1 MVQSET
7 RWENRRQDNRT
18 ADNADQTEFSAMSY
32 GRATLDSGTFD
43 DRIAEALDD
52 FETTDPIGA
61 EEWSNSDLKI
71 ENAVGELGIEL
82 ERRSKILGNAYPFT
96 LSKGQII
103 YSGSK
108 SLGYELCLAISQAPG
123 LSSGEFKRLP
133 VAFERLMLD
142 LVLRF
147 LGEGSVG
154 RRTGWPPEGDRPTE
168 FKSLISELH
177 IATSEW
183 HWNPDHGLPD
193 NPSHKHIKDVGLDF
207 VAWKEVRD
215 SRVGR
220 LFVVGQCACGN
231 DFETKLQDIDKGL
244 VNLGQW
250 IKPVCFAS
258 PVRAFCT
265 PRHIPNDIDFASF
278 NQKAGLTFD
287 RTRITLLAEAFA
299 AEVREAATEDFV
311 ELIRLVVGDFKVVPE
326 TWT

>member
-1 MVQSET
+1 MVASDI

-32 GRATLDSGTFD
+32 GRATLDSGTLD

-52 FETTDPIGA
+52 FETTDPIGT
-61 EEWSNSDLKI
+61 EEWSNTDLRI
-71 ENAVGELGIEL
+71 ENAVGELGLEL
-82 ERRSKILGNAYPFT
+82 ERRKRILGKAYPFELT
-96 LSKGQII
+96 KGQLV

-108 SLGYELCLAISQAPG
+108 SLAYELCLAISQSPG
-123 LSSGEFKRLP
+123 LSGGEFKKLP

-154 RRTGWPPEGDRPTE
+154 RRTGWPPEGDRPAR
-168 FKSLISELH
+168 FKSLVAELH
-177 IATSEW
+177 NETNEW
-183 HWNPDHGLPD
+183 RWSPDHGFPD
-193 NPSHKHIKDVGLDF
+193 DPSSQQIKDAGLDF
-207 VAWKEVRD
+207 VAWKQVQD

-244 VNLGQW
+244 VKLGQW
-250 IKPVCFAS
+250 IKPVCFAT

-265 PRHIPNDIDFASF
+265 PRHIPNDIYF
-278 NQKAGLTFD
+278 
-287 RTRITLLAEAFA
+287 
-299 AEVREAATEDFV
+299 
-311 ELIRLVVGDFKVVPE
+311 
-326 TWT
+326 